1 MNKIKLIVVF
11 CVLMLC
17 SVLVQAVSF
26 PSLTGQVVDDANIL
40 SDVQKKQIL
49 LNLSGLTSQV
59 VVVSVRSMDGMEI
72 EEYANRLF
80 NHWGLGDKERNDGV
94 LIIIAPNQR
103 QLRIEVGYG
112 LEHILTD
119 AIASLIVNQHMLPH
133 ARQSNYGS
141 ALVDGSLMVRNV
153 LDGNLL
159 PLASHHVPKNKK
171 ASFKINGTSAEDIEF
186 PADTLLRIGLGLAI
200 IFGILGFATKK
211 IKAATT
217 SEAVLPVL
225 EEDIKKS
232 RKERAQFSCILFGF
246 GAFYGIFFISG
257 LFLITQQI
265 LFGIFW
271 LVFSSVHFLLMIY
284 ARAVS
289 AWYKNKYF
297 PITAMGKMTSGKGHG
312 GRSGGGFFGGRSSG
326 GFSGGRSSGGG
337 FSGGGGRSG
346 GGGSSGRW

>member
-1 MNKIKLIVVF
+1 MCKIKLIAVF
-11 CVLMLC
+11 CILMFC
-17 SVLVQAVSF
+17 SVWVQAVSF
-26 PSLTGQVVDDANIL
+26 PYLTGQVVDNANVL
-40 SDVQKKQIL
+40 TDVQKNQIVR
-49 LNLSGLTSQV
+49 NLSGLTSQV
-59 VVVSVRSMDGMEI
+59 AVVSVRSMDGMEI

-94 LIIIAPNQR
+94 LIIIAPKQR

-119 AIASLIVNQHMLPH
+119 AIASRIVNQHMLPH
-133 ARQSNYGS
+133 ARQGNYGL

-153 LDGNLL
+153 LDGNPL
-159 PLASHHVPKNKK
+159 PSSYHVPEHKK
-171 ASFKINGTSAEDIEF
+171 SSFRINGTPIEDIEF
-186 PADTLLRIGLGLAI
+186 PADTWLRIGLGLAI

-211 IKAATT
+211 IKAATK
-217 SEAVLPVL
+217 SEGVPPVL

-232 RKERAQFSCILFGF
+232 RKERVQLCFVLFGV
-246 GAFYGIFFISG
+246 GAFYSIFFVSG
-257 LFLITQQI
+257 LFLMTQQI

-271 LVFSSVHFLLMIY
+271 LALSSVHFLLMIY
-284 ARAVS
+284 GRAVL

-297 PITAMGKMTSGKGHG
+297 PITAMGKMTSGKGRG
-312 GRSGGGFFGGRSSG
+312 GRSGGGFSRGRSS
-326 GFSGGRSSGGG
+326 GG

>member
-1 MNKIKLIVVF
+1 MKIKYMF
-11 CVLMLC
+11 TVLAGLFMSLT
-17 SVLVQAVSF
+17 VQAVHF
-26 PSLTGQVVDDANIL
+26 PLLSSQIVDEANVL
-40 SDVQKKQIL
+40 SDMQKSQIMQ
-49 LNLSGLTSQV
+49 NLSGLTPQV
-59 VVVSVRSMDGMEI
+59 AVVSVRSMDGMEI

-119 AIASLIVNQHMLPH
+119 AIASRIVNQHMLPH

-141 ALVDGSLMVRNV
+141 ALVDASLMVRTV
-153 LDGNLL
+153 LDGNPL
-159 PLASHHVPKNKK
+159 PLSHSVPKNKK
-171 ASFKINGTSAEDIEF
+171 SNFRINGTPIEDIEF
-186 PADTLLRIGLGLAI
+186 PPDTLLRIGLGLAI

-211 IKAATT
+211 IKAATK
-217 SEAVLPVL
+217 SEGVPPVL

-232 RKERAQFSCILFGF
+232 RKERVQLCFALFGV
-246 GAFYGIFFISG
+246 GAFYSIFFVSG
-257 LFLITQQI
+257 LFLMTQQI

-271 LVFSSVHFLLMIY
+271 LAFSSVHFLLMIY

-297 PITAMGKMTSGKGHG
+297 PITAMGKTTSGKGRG
-312 GRSGGGFFGGRSSG
+312 GRSGGGFSSGRSS
-326 GFSGGRSSGGG
+326 GG